1 MKKGTEIWF
10 QCKLCKLDALSLSFA
25 LTLSHSVICTAI
37 SALAAIAA
45 DGKWTVVAELCV
57 KRGPG
62 CRLLPLATCTRHS
75 EQQSSSFSDSI
86 NSSAPAAA
94 AAIGLLLCLT
104 FSLSLSLGTK
114 LSRPFAPYFAASRN
128 ISVSGDLLLL
138 LLPLL
143 LELDLC
149 KRAQGLLLPFNER
162 GICPLDQSS
171 QVKSVA
177 GWLASR
183 QMRLLLLLLLVWLLV
198 HTPKVLLLPRDSD
211 QAKAKAKAR
220 KRLAIFPLLFSRL
233 FSPIASITGD
243 GTDEWR
249 YYMPSSFYINCY
261 YLGPLMCCSMCCA
274 LCSVLLILRA
284 PFWLADLAVAAAEA
298 AAAATTT
305 ATLSRSQSGESN

>member
-25 LTLSHSVICTAI
+25 LTLTHSVICT
-37 SALAAIAA
+37 AIAA
-45 DGKWTVVAELCV
+45 DGKWTVLAELCV
-57 KRGPG
+57 KRVPG

-94 AAIGLLLCLT
+94 AAAIGLLLCLT

-114 LSRPFAPYFAASRN
+114 LSRPFAPYFASRN

-138 LLPLL
+138 LLLLLLPL

-177 GWLASR
+177 GWPVVRCGCCCWCWCWFTVLKSCCCLVIVIKQR
-183 QMRLLLLLLLVWLLV
+183 Q
-198 HTPKVLLLPRDSD
+198 KG
-211 QAKAKAKAR
+211 
-220 KRLAIFPLLFSRL
+220 KRWAIFPLLFSRL

-261 YLGPLMCCSMCCA
+261 YLGPLMC
-274 LCSVLLILRA
+274 SVLNCA
-284 PFWLADLAVAAAEA
+284 QC
-298 AAAATTT
+298 
-305 ATLSRSQSGESN
+305 S

>member
-1 MKKGTEIWF
+1 MQTLQIRCPF
-10 QCKLCKLDALSLSFA
+10 SFFLSLS
-25 LTLSHSVICTAI
+25 LTLTHSVNCT
-37 SALAAIAA
+37 AIAA

-57 KRGPG
+57 KRRPG

-75 EQQSSSFSDSI
+75 EQNSSS
-86 NSSAPAAA
+86 NRAAFR
-94 AAIGLLLCLT
+94 IRLIPLQQHQQQQLVFCSVWLSL
-104 FSLSLSLGTK
+104 SLSLSLGTK
-114 LSRPFAPYFAASRN
+114 LSRPFAPYFASRN

-171 QVKSVA
+171 QVKSSQLA

-183 QMRLLLLLLLVWLLV
+183 QMRLLLLLLLLLVLLLV

-261 YLGPLMCCSMCCA
+261 YLGPLMC
-274 LCSVLLILRA
+274 SVLNCA
-284 PFWLADLAVAAAEA
+284 QC
-298 AAAATTT
+298 
-305 ATLSRSQSGESN
+305 S